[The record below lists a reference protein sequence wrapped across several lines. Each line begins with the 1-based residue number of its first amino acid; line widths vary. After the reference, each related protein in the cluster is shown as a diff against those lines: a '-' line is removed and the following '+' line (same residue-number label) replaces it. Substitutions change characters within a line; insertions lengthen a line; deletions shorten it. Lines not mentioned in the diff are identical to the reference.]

1 VYRRA
6 RQRGGRR
13 EAPTRGLTRRPN
25 LAAALAF
32 AGAFALSAAPRTAY
46 AQQSQTEIKLRAQ
59 RDTLD
64 QIRQERAQ
72 LEARMR
78 SLQSS
83 AHDLGDEVANLDARA
98 SATARLVAA
107 LDRQLVTINTDVA
120 DATGGMV
127 RAEDDL
133 TAQRAILDHRLV
145 DIYKRGPL
153 FTFQVLLSAQSFG
166 DLVARYKYLH
176 LLTLRDRALVK
187 HVQDLR
193 DQVQM
198 ERDRLVTLQDAI
210 LQNRSDKAREEDEL
224 RALERQRQRSLSS
237 VNQQVQ
243 RTQARLAAVRRTE
256 SQLTGAIAAL
266 EAARRRT
273 EAGRATSAASRST
286 ISTSDYGTLD
296 WPVQGEILYP
306 FGRQVQS
313 NNTTIRWNGIGIAAP
328 IGTPVRVVAAGDV
341 VSVSQLGLYGLT
353 VIVDHGGGDYSIYG
367 SLRDS
372 RVKVGDHV
380 TKDQVIGTVGM
391 SDPDFPPHLHFEVRQ
406 HGGPAV
412 DPTTWLRHK

>member
-1 VYRRA
+1 M
-6 RQRGGRR
+6 
-13 EAPTRGLTRRPN
+13 TRRPGF
-25 LAAALAF
+25 AAALAL
-32 AGAFALSAAPRTAY
+32 AGSLALAAPRAAR
-46 AQQSQTEIKLRAQ
+46 AQQTQTEAKLRAQ

-78 SLQSS
+78 TLQSS
-83 AHDLGDEVANLDARA
+83 AHDLSDEVANLDERA
-98 SATARLVAA
+98 AATSRLVDA
-107 LDRQLVTINTDVA
+107 LDRQLVAIDGDVA

-133 TAQRAILDHRLV
+133 TAQRAVLQHRLV
-145 DIYKRGPL
+145 EIYKRGPL

-187 HVQDLR
+187 HVEELR
-193 DQVQM
+193 NQVQL
-198 ERDRLVTLQDAI
+198 ERDRLVTLQLAVA
-210 LQNRSDKAREEDEL
+210 QNRSDKAREEDEL
-224 RALERQRQRSLSS
+224 RSLERQRQRSLLT
-237 VNQQVQ
+237 VNRQVQ
-243 RTQARLAAVRRTE
+243 QTSERLAAVRRTE
-256 SQLTGAIAAL
+256 SQLTSAITAL
-266 EAARRRT
+266 EAARRRAVA
-273 EAGRATSAASRST
+273 AGPAGAASRST

-296 WPVQGEILYP
+296 WPVDGTILYP

-313 NNTTIRWNGIGIAAP
+313 NNTTIRWNGIGIAAA
-328 IGTPVRVVAAGDV
+328 IGTPVHVVAAGDV

-367 SLRDS
+367 SLREA
-372 RVKVGDHV
+372 RVKRGDHV
-380 TKDQVIGTVGM
+380 TKDQVIGTVGV
-391 SDPDFPPHLHFEVRQ
+391 SDPDFPAHLHFEVRQ

>member
-1 VYRRA
+1 M
-6 RQRGGRR
+6 
-13 EAPTRGLTRRPN
+13 TRPPGLV
-25 LAAALAF
+25 AALAL
-32 AGAFALSAAPRTAY
+32 AGALALVGAPRAAR
-46 AQQSQTEIKLRAQ
+46 AQQTQTEIKLRAQ

-64 QIRQERAQ
+64 QIRRERAD

-78 SLQSS
+78 TLQNS
-83 AHDLGDEVANLDARA
+83 AHSLSDEVTNLDERA
-98 SATARLVAA
+98 SATARLVNA
-107 LDRQLVTINTDVA
+107 LDRQLVEINADVS
-120 DATGGMV
+120 DATGNMV

-133 TAQRAILDHRLV
+133 TAQRAVLDHRLME
-145 DIYKRGPL
+145 IYKRGPM

-193 DQVQM
+193 DQVQL
-198 ERDRLVTLQDAI
+198 ERNRLVTLQNAVV
-210 LQNRSDKAREEDEL
+210 QNRSDKAREEGEL
-224 RALERQRQRSLSS
+224 RALERQRQHSLST

-243 RTQARLAAVRRTE
+243 QTQARLAAVRRTE
-256 SQLTGAIAAL
+256 SQLTGAIASL
-266 EAARRRT
+266 EAARKRA
-273 EAGRATSAASRST
+273 EAASPSTAVSRST
-286 ISTSDYGTLD
+286 IRTSDYGKLD
-296 WPVQGEILYP
+296 WPVQGDILYP

-328 IGTPVRVVAAGDV
+328 LGTPVHVVAAGEV

-367 SLRDS
+367 SLQES
-372 RVKVGDHV
+372 RVKRGDHV
-380 TKDQVIGTVGM
+380 IKDQVIGSVGM
-391 SDPDFPPHLHFEVRQ
+391 SDPDFPAHLHFEVRE

-412 DPTTWLRHK
+412 DPTTWLRHR

>member
-1 VYRRA
+1 M
-6 RQRGGRR
+6 
-13 EAPTRGLTRRPN
+13 TRPPGLV
-25 LAAALAF
+25 AALAL
-32 AGAFALSAAPRTAY
+32 AGALALVGAPRAAR
-46 AQQSQTEIKLRAQ
+46 AQQTQTEIKLRAQ

-64 QIRQERAQ
+64 QIRRERAE

-78 SLQSS
+78 TLQSS
-83 AHDLGDEVANLDARA
+83 AHSLSDEVTNLDERA
-98 SATARLVAA
+98 SATARLVNA
-107 LDRQLVTINTDVA
+107 LDRQLVEINADVS
-120 DATGGMV
+120 DATGNMV

-133 TAQRAILDHRLV
+133 TAQRAVLDHRLME
-145 DIYKRGPL
+145 IYKRGPM

-193 DQVQM
+193 DQVQL
-198 ERDRLVTLQDAI
+198 ERNRLVTLQNAVV
-210 LQNRSDKAREEDEL
+210 QNRSDKAREEGEL
-224 RALERQRQRSLSS
+224 RALERQRQHSLST

-243 RTQARLAAVRRTE
+243 QTQARLAAVRRTE
-256 SQLTGAIAAL
+256 SQLTGAIASL
-266 EAARRRT
+266 EAARKRA
-273 EAGRATSAASRST
+273 EAASPSTAVSRST
-286 ISTSDYGTLD
+286 IRTSDYGKLD
-296 WPVQGEILYP
+296 WPVQGDILYP

-328 IGTPVRVVAAGDV
+328 LGTPVHVVAAGEV

-367 SLRDS
+367 SLQES
-372 RVKVGDHV
+372 RVKRGDHV
-380 TKDQVIGTVGM
+380 IKDQVIGSVGM
-391 SDPDFPPHLHFEVRQ
+391 SDPDFPAHLHFEVRE

-412 DPTTWLRHK
+412 DPTTWLRHR